1 MTNAE
6 LRQLDAEADSHQ
18 ADADAHR
25 ARLAVA
31 SARSYARNT
40 RDPLAAAEGDL
51 LGEALGVLREVE
63 MTHIPGDVSTGVVLL
78 PITCLSRMRDL
89 LARAKEAR
97 P

>member
-51 LGEALGVLREVE
+51 LGEALGVLEKCKQRIME
-63 MTHIPGDVSTGVVLL
+63 MANANDACWLDWPTAYVVDS
-78 PITCLSRMRDL
+78 I
-89 LARAKEAR
+89 LARAKGGA
-97 P
+97 